1 MIVISSIAQD
11 KIREM
16 KEEMDKDIILKY
28 GVKSACCNE
37 LNYALSFSKINK
49 NDRIFEFPGFKVAV
63 HPADIRYL
71 AETKI
76 EYSEEG
82 EGGFYISGRHPLVS
96 QLT

>member
-16 KEEMDKDIILKY
+16 KEEMDEDIILKY

-37 LNYALSFSKINK
+37 LNYALSLSKKNK
-49 NDRIFEFPGFKVAV
+49 DDRIFEFPGFKVAV
-63 HPADIRYL
+63 HPADIRYITD
-71 AETKI
+71 TKI

-82 EGGFYISGRHPLVS
+82 DGGFYISSRHPLVS
-96 QLT
+96 QLI